1 MFRLCSP
8 DLFNHAC
15 PKKEAYGVIVDGA
28 GRKWKV
34 PAQHILQAA
43 RSLTVRPGDDTGM
56 GCGRRR
62 NEAIARLLEIIEK
75 VKQSCIGRTTVDRCH
90 AVRRFRWRSSIHASP
105 PSCIF
110 RSEERRVGKES
121 GSTCRSRWSPY
132 H

>member
-1 MFRLCSP
+1 
-8 DLFNHAC
+8 
-15 PKKEAYGVIVDGA
+15 
-28 GRKWKV
+28 
-34 PAQHILQAA
+34 
-43 RSLTVRPGDDTGM
+43 M

-110 RSEERRVGKES
+110 DSGTWPAGRKIEPVAAAQDVEPDIIHGRSEEHTSELQSLMRISYAVF
-121 GSTCRSRWSPY
+121 CW
-132 H
+132 